1 VSYEHDDGK
10 QSDCE
15 SCGELLRKPKNAM
28 PLQPM
33 GDDGR
38 GVIRFRPN
46 RIVQHLLD
54 NGPFDLNDVAFLD
67 VTNAEQMQFAQLI
80 GYSVSG
86 ASSLSYFDDETREE
100 MLTLSGEAFHR
111 LAEEPAE
118 EEE

>member
-1 VSYEHDDGK
+1 MSYEQDDGE
-10 QSDCE
+10 QSDCKNCE
-15 SCGELLRKPKNAM
+15 ELLRKPQNAM

-33 GDDGR
+33 GFDGS
-38 GVIRFRPN
+38 GVVRFRPN

-86 ASSLSYFDDETREE
+86 ASSLSYFDDETRGE
-100 MLTLSGEAFHR
+100 MLALSEEAFQG